1 MSNDDTIELSL
12 NALSPNDNSLPIFPS
27 FPQDDFCFIDLF
39 GKGGNAQVFKAYHKR
54 NHRFVALKQIPLK
67 DSAAFGQNNQKR
79 INMETSIV
87 TTILESKNPLIP
99 MYFLKYYGIYQDSHE
114 IYIEMEPGLVTVNDL
129 IEAGR
134 SFSKN
139 ETLSILYDLSKSLNF
154 LEKNGIANRDV
165 KPGNVMLI
173 PNSVPH
179 VYDYK
184 IYDFGIGCILDP
196 NEKMTHRNSLLGFT
210 PEYVAPELGKI
221 LGNYDNTTENYNPF
235 IADVYSLGLM
245 ALKMIGLPY
254 AEFRKTEEEIV
265 DDYEDLGEILKE
277 MFQRDP
283 EARIGLQG
291 LENLLEKVLKKK
303 SILPPKIEKSYIEK
317 AIRQRISKEGNRD
330 YKQINLEYLEIFDK
344 YISLGRMQ
352 EAGNVMEKA
361 MYDVLIPYSFLKQTH
376 EEVRCLSGMGLV
388 YEKKGDLV
396 WAERAFREAL
406 NISKQLLWDKEA
418 LEAETMGKVGAFY
431 LRIGDY
437 LIAEKLLEQAFNLN
451 KVLYGEKHLYVG
463 NTMRLL
469 GDLYIKKKNYKKAFE
484 MVSHAYQMINGLL
497 YSENKPPNNQTLLN
511 LTHSLNMNEIFYVK
525 SLGIWEEHIYGE
537 NARQFPPNMMNI
549 ELLENRIGSL
559 TSQEEFY
566 LKAFKSRKQ
575 SWKKIVNIINGDLAL
590 VTCSLGRIHADLGD
604 YKKAERL
611 FIQALKTQERLFGEI
626 NGDVAK
632 SYFNLAEIYKH
643 LANLAKAEKLGLRG
657 FSIRMRLFG
666 EKNLEIFESMT
677 LLESIYRKMGK
688 IDLEKF
694 YAIKGIKLARELMG
708 GNEEKMKE
716 LIEMMRKNY

>member
-1 MSNDDTIELSL
+1 M
-12 NALSPNDNSLPIFPS
+12 FPS
-27 FPQDDFCFIDLF
+27 FPQDDFFFLELL

-54 NHRFVALKQIPLK
+54 NHRFVALKQIPFK
-67 DSAAFGQNNQKR
+67 DSAALGENNQKR

-87 TTILESKNPLIP
+87 TTILESKNLLIP
-99 MYFLKYYGIYQDSHE
+99 IYFLKYYGVYQDSQE
-114 IYIEMEPGLVTVNDL
+114 IYIEMEPGLVTINDL
-129 IEAGR
+129 LEAGR
-134 SFSKN
+134 SFSQN
-139 ETLSILYDLSKSLNF
+139 ETISILYDLSKSLNF
-154 LEKNGIANRDV
+154 LENNGIANRDV

-173 PNSVPH
+173 PTSVPH

-210 PEYVAPELGKI
+210 PEYTPPELGKI
-221 LGNYDNTTENYNPF
+221 LGNYDTTTEYYNPF

-254 AEFRKTEEEIV
+254 AEFRKNEEEIV
-265 DDYEDLGEILKE
+265 DEYENLGEILKE

-283 EARIGLQG
+283 ERRIGFQG

-317 AIRQRISKEGNRD
+317 AVRQRISKEGKGD
-330 YKQINLEYLEIFDK
+330 YRQTNIEYLEIFEK
-344 YISLGRMQ
+344 YCILGRMQ
-352 EAGNVMEKA
+352 EAGYVIEKA
-361 MYDVLIPYSFLKQTH
+361 IYDVLTPYSLLKQTH
-376 EEVRCLSGMGLV
+376 EEVRCLSGMALV
-388 YEKKGDLV
+388 YERKGDLV

-406 NISKQLLWDKEA
+406 KIAKKLQWEKEA
-418 LEAETMGKVGAFY
+418 IEVETIGKVGAFY

-437 LIAEKLLEQAFNLN
+437 FIAENLLDQALNLN

-463 NTMRLL
+463 NAMKLL
-469 GDLYIKKKNYKKAFE
+469 GDLYLKKKDYKKAFE
-484 MVSHAYQMINGLL
+484 MASKAFQMINGLL
-497 YSENKPPNNQTLLN
+497 YSEDKPSNNKTLLT
-511 LTHSLNMNEIFYVK
+511 LMHSLNVDEIFYVK

-537 NARQFPPNMMNI
+537 NARQYPPNMMNI

-575 SWKKIVNIINGDLAL
+575 SWKKIVNRINGDLAL
-590 VTCSLGRIHADLGD
+590 VTCSLGRIQTELGD

-611 FIQALKTQERLFGEI
+611 FIQTLKTQERLFGEI
-626 NGDVAK
+626 NGDAAK
-632 SYFNLAEIYKH
+632 SYQDLAENYKEMG
-643 LANLAKAEKLGLRG
+643 NLAKAEKFGLRG
-657 FSIRMRLFG
+657 FSISMRLFG
-666 EKNLEIFESMT
+666 EKNLEIMESMI

-694 YAIKGIKLARELMG
+694 YGIKGIKLARDLMG
-708 GNEEKMKE
+708 GNEMKARE
-716 LIEMMRKNY
+716 LIEMMRKN